1 MKHLF
6 ALLVLAVP
14 ALGAQQRPE
23 IRPIGPV
30 LATSTETF
38 GPLLFVRHLKS
49 GVLVNDQANR
59 RLLKLDENLA
69 NPVVV
74 ADSTPAT
81 ANAYSGRSA
90 GLIAYRGDS
99 SLFVD
104 AGSMS
109 MYLVDGEGKL
119 GRVMSVPRAQD
130 AMVLGNTP
138 LGNASYDGVGH
149 LVYRG
154 FGGMRFDM
162 RGGPGGG
169 APAAARA
176 EGARRTERVE
186 ATASAGGGMPM
197 MMPQLPESTSV
208 VRVNLATRSVDTLA
222 WLKIPRV
229 KMDIQR
235 DEATGNIRA
244 SAIMNPLPTVDEWA
258 VLSDGSVA
266 VVRGR
271 DYHIDWIRPDG
282 TRESSPKIPFDWQR
296 LSDEDK
302 VAFMDSLKAARER
315 FLATQPAPPAP
326 VASSTTTTG
335 PGGQQQRMQTVM
347 IGGPAGAAAGGNPM
361 EMAMGRNMQFVPPEE
376 LPDYKPA
383 FFTGGVRADRD
394 GNLWVLTV
402 PTKAIAG
409 GPVYDVIN
417 RKGELVERVQ
427 IPKDRTL
434 MGFGEG
440 GILYLGVRNGTRMTL
455 EKARVR

>member
-1 MKHLF
+1 MKHF
-6 ALLVLAVP
+6 YTLLAIAITAPVLS
-14 ALGAQQRPE
+14 AQQRPE

-30 LATSTETF
+30 VATSSEAF
-38 GPLLFVRHLKS
+38 GPLIFVRHLKS

-109 MYLVDGEGKL
+109 MYVVDGEGKL
-119 GRVMSVPRAQD
+119 GRVMSVPRPQD
-130 AMVLGNTP
+130 AMVLGNTVI
-138 LGNASYDGVGH
+138 GNAGYDGAGH

-154 FGGMRFDM
+154 FGGMRFSM
-162 RGGPGGG
+162 GGPGGG
-169 APAAARA
+169 APAARA
-176 EGARRTERVE
+176 EGARRVE
-186 ATASAGGGMPM
+186 AAASGGGPMP
-197 MMPQLPESTSV
+197 MMPQLPESSSV
-208 VRVNLATRSVDTLA
+208 VRVNLATRAVDTLA
-222 WLKIPRV
+222 WVRIPRV

-244 SAIMNPLPTVDEWA
+244 NAIMNPLPTVDEWA
-258 VLSDGSVA
+258 MLSDGSVA

-347 IGGPAGAAAGGNPM
+347 IGGGPGAATSGNPM
-361 EMAMGRNMQFVPPEE
+361 EAAMGRNMQFVPPEE
-376 LPDYKPA
+376 LPDYKPP
-383 FFTGGVRADRD
+383 FFTGAVRADRD

-417 RKGELVERVQ
+417 SKGELVERVQ
-427 IPKDRTL
+427 IPKDRTV

-440 GILYLGVRNGTRMTL
+440 GIVYLGVRNGTKVTL
-455 EKARVR
+455 EKARIR